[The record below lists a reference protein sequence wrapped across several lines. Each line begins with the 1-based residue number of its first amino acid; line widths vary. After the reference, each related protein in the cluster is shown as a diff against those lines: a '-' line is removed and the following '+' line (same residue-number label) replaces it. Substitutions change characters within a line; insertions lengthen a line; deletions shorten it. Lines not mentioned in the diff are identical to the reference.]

1 MNTEKLSAALGAA
14 MFFSMPAAAIAN
26 IVEIWTE
33 SNIAYRCKWTALTVF
48 MTALIMGLLIQTG
61 HEPSKK

>member
-1 MNTEKLSAALGAA
+1 MNTEKLSAVLGAV

-33 SNIAYRCKWTALTVF
+33 SGVAYRCKWTALTVF
-48 MTALIMGLLIQTG
+48 MTAFIMGLLIQTG

>member
-1 MNTEKLSAALGAA
+1 MNTEKLSAVLGAM

-33 SNIAYRCKWTALTVF
+33 SGIAYRCKWTALTVF
-48 MTALIMGLLIQTG
+48 MTALIMGLLIQTS
-61 HEPSKK
+61 HETKQK

>member
-1 MNTEKLSAALGAA
+1 MNTEKLSVVLGAV

-33 SNIAYRCKWTALTVF
+33 SDIAYRCKWTALTIF
-48 MTALIMGLLIQTG
+48 ITALIMGLLIQTG
-61 HEPSKK
+61 HEPGKK